1 MTPYTAVPPGN
12 SPTPVTEG
20 ARYHFALVLRH
31 PISATPKVCK
41 SKWRHAIKLGLM
53 FLFLGVGLGVVLYP
67 TPSPGAPLQDQQV
80 LTVPVN
86 KSRILDLREPIAR
99 VSVANPAI
107 ADILVINPKQV
118 YVNGKELGSTN
129 MILWGDQDQVIRQ
142 IGLEVTHDLEVLKE
156 KLYRVLP
163 GERIKVESAHGSLV
177 LSGTVSSPARMASAV
192 DLASTFTTGDKA
204 KVINLIQVGG
214 AQQVLLEVRVAEV
227 KRSFGKEL
235 DSNILAAYD
244 DGNGFRIGAINGLVN
259 NLAPSVE
266 YITDAYGN
274 ITDTIVNQQYNS
286 IFPFTNLTNSVIA
299 SIASGNFTMDMYLRA
314 AEEKGLGRILAEPNL
329 TTLSGQE
336 AEFLSGGSIPYTTTQ
351 TNGSTNTEWKN
362 YGIELKFIPFVM
374 ESGKINLKVNVSVSE
389 PGPPAL
395 TNGQQS
401 TTILSR
407 GANATVEVPSGQSI
421 AIAGLLSEK
430 ATDANSRLPGLGDI
444 PLLGMLFRNQSLK
457 NDQTELLIFVTPRLA
472 NPINTKQ
479 IRLPTEGF
487 VEPSDVEF
495 YLMGKMTSTRSGSS
509 SPQNAGKTVKNRL
522 GPDSNG
528 SEGVFGHDL

>member
-1 MTPYTAVPPGN
+1 MKSRAAILPGSSCQQVPGFIQCRISPV
-12 SPTPVTEG
+12 SRHPTPAVSRGWKTWWDSFF
-20 ARYHFALVLRH
+20 HL
-31 PISATPKVCK
+31 
-41 SKWRHAIKLGLM
+41 
-53 FLFLGVGLGVVLYP
+53 GLGVLSLFLCLGALFYP
-67 TPSPGAPLQDQQV
+67 SPTPGAPLQDQQI
-80 LTVPVN
+80 LTVAVN

-118 YVNGKELGSTN
+118 YINGKELGSTN
-129 MILWGDQDQVIRQ
+129 MILWGDQDRVLRQ

-163 GERIKVESAHGSLV
+163 GERIKVESVHGSLV
-177 LSGTVSSPARMASAV
+177 LSGTVSSPARMSSALE
-192 DLASTFTTGDKA
+192 LASTFALGDKT

-266 YITDAYGN
+266 YITDINGN
-274 ITDTIVNQQYNS
+274 IIDTFISKEYNS
-286 IFPFTNLTNSVIA
+286 IFPFNNLSNSIIA
-299 SIASGNFTMDMYLRA
+299 SIASGNFTMDLYLRA

-336 AEFLSGGSIPYTTTQ
+336 AEFLSGGSIPYTTTNA
-351 TNGSTNTEWKN
+351 NGSTNTEWKN

-374 ESGKINLKVNVSVSE
+374 DSGKINLKVNVSVSE

-444 PLLGMLFRNQSLK
+444 PFLGMLFRNQGLK
-457 NDQTELLIFVTPRLA
+457 NDQTELLIFVTPKLA

-479 IRLPTEGF
+479 IRLPTENF

-495 YLMGKMTSTRSGSS
+495 YLMGKMTGTRSGSS
-509 SPQNAGKTVKNRL
+509 GTQNYGKSVNNRL
-522 GPDSNG
+522 GPDSKG
-528 SEGVFGHDL
+528 SEGAFGHDL